1 VACLMMLERV
11 NYLLSV
17 EVRLPRDEMVDR
29 LAAIIFAAFH
39 SP

>member
-1 VACLMMLERV
+1 V

-17 EVRLPRDEMVDR
+17 EVRLPREEMVDR
-29 LAAIIFAAFH
+29 LTAIMFAAFH

>member
-1 VACLMMLERV
+1 MMLERV

-29 LAAIIFAAFH
+29 LSAIIYAAFH
-39 SP
+39 SS